1 MKNMVFMLTVLLMV
15 FLCACSE
22 RRPVNTYGGYLP
34 QPQDDLADEI
44 VKAYKLRLIEKIYHY
59 DNSRPDT
66 LPTYALY
73 DFDSDGLPELLIWDI
88 RVSSASFR
96 DIYVYRFN
104 VVTGEADH
112 IGTMMDFAGH
122 STVGAAQNGWGVV
135 IAIRDSGDRD
145 EIVKYTYSPS
155 SDRLISRVLLSRGSE
170 SSQQWLELSEE
181 YADAGTL
188 ETSDTYNYLE
198 EYFKTF

>member
-1 MKNMVFMLTVLLMV
+1 MKNIVFMLMILLMV

-22 RRPVNTYGGYLP
+22 RCPLNTYGGFYTEP
-34 QPQDDLADEI
+34 QGGLADEI
-44 VKAYKLRLIEKIYHY
+44 LKAYKLRLIEKIYHY
-59 DNSRPDT
+59 DNSRADT

-88 RVSSASFR
+88 RVSTASFR

-112 IGTMMDFAGH
+112 IGTMIDFAGH

-135 IAIRDSGDRD
+135 IAIRDSGDQDRV
-145 EIVKYTYSPS
+145 VKYTYSS
-155 SDRLISRVLLSRGSE
+155 GRLISRVLLSRTDE
-170 SSQQWLELSEE
+170 SSQQWFDISAQ
-181 YADAGTL
+181 YFDAGTIP
-188 ETSDTYNYLE
+188 TANTYNYLE
-198 EYFKTF
+198 EYFKDEP